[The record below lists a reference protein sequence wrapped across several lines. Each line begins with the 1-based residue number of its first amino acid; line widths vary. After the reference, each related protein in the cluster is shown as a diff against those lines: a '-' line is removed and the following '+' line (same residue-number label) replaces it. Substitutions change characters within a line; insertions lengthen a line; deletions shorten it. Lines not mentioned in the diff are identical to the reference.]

1 MCGLAGVLIGKRSGA
16 GCEISSITALFTRL
30 LILSEHRG
38 PYATGAAIVMEGGT
52 IQTAKSPMP
61 AHRFVHSVAYAGLC
75 RQADEGVT
83 LLMGHTR
90 WPTQGSH
97 LHNENNQPL
106 LSDGPIRLALTHNG
120 NIPNVARHFDAF
132 GLQRKWEVDSELL
145 LRLACRHLSRD
156 GLVVPD
162 MIYDLALCTGQ
173 IAAVMAVVS
182 RPDEVLFLRRDRPI
196 WIAYHDGLNLLAYAS
211 ESTILL
217 QALSDCQDW
226 KLQHMPAE
234 TIWVVNRRH
243 LMNPEVYLLRNT
255 SRRELQ

>member
-1 MCGLAGVLIGKRSGA
+1 MCGLAGVLIGKRSRA
-16 GCEISSITALFTRL
+16 QCNIASATALFTRL

-38 PYATGAAIVMEGGT
+38 PYATGAAVVTEDGT
-52 IQTAKSPMP
+52 IRTVKAPVS
-61 AHRFVHSVAYAGLC
+61 AHRFVHSVVYARLC
-75 RQADEGVT
+75 QQADKGVA

-106 LSDGPIRLALTHNG
+106 LSDGPVRLAITHNG
-120 NIPNVARHFDAF
+120 DIPNATWYFDAF

-145 LRLACRHLSRD
+145 LRLACRHLSQD
-156 GLVVPD
+156 GLAVAD
-162 MIYDLALCTGQ
+162 MIHDLAFCAGHM
-173 IAAVMAVVS
+173 AAVMAVVS

-196 WIAYHDGLNLLAYAS
+196 WIAYHDGLDLLAYAS

-217 QALSDCQDW
+217 QALSDCQAW

-234 TIWVVNRRH
+234 TVWVVNRQY
-243 LMNPEVYLLRNT
+243 LMNPKAYSLRFA
-255 SRRELQ
+255 QGGDG